1 MDIQTRKEKETWIVS
16 ARGRI
21 DALTAPEFEKKLLES
36 ITEGHLIFLLNFSGL
51 EYISSAGLR
60 SILSAAK
67 KLKEKKGR
75 ISICGLQAPVREV
88 FDISGLSSIF
98 KLFDSETDALQEA

>member
-1 MDIQTRKEKETWIVS
+1 MDIQARKEKDTLIIS

-21 DALTAPEFEKKLLES
+21 DALTAPEFEKNLLDS
-36 ITEGHLIFLLNFSGL
+36 IVQGPPVFLLDFSGL

-60 SILSAAK
+60 SILCAAK
-67 KLKEKKGR
+67 KLKEKNGC
-75 ISICGLQAPVREV
+75 ISFCGLQEPVREV

-98 KLFDSETDALQEA
+98 KLFEHEKDALCEA